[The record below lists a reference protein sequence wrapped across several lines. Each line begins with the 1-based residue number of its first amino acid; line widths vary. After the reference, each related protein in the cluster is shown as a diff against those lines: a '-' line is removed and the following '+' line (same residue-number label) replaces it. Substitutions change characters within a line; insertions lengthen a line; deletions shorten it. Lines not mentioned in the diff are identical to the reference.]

1 MDAGGAGGVLPAGG
15 GYRQIQ
21 SRDLDQIRALAGK
34 GTPEA
39 KRAAL
44 RKAAREFEAVFLY
57 QMISAM
63 RKTVGDGGLTQK
75 SNARR
80 IFESMLD
87 EEWSKKLAGKEGPGC
102 LSDLLYRQL
111 SRSMGLEEEES
122 PPPARNAGDFLRSLP
137 GAHAIGVRPDRG
149 GTAEEK
155 SHE

>member
-1 MDAGGAGGVLPAGG
+1 MDAGSTAELSSVAR
-15 GYRQIQ
+15 GYRRNYT
-21 SRDLDQIRALAGK
+21 RDLDEIRALAGR
-34 GTPEA
+34 GTPEE

-63 RKTVGDGGLTQK
+63 RKTVGDGGLTEK

-87 EEWSKKLAGKEGPGC
+87 EEWARKLAGKEGNGS

-111 SRSMGLEEEES
+111 SRSMGLEEEDAT
-122 PPPARNAGDFLRSLP
+122 PTRNAEDFLRSLS
-137 GAHAIGVRPDRG
+137 GARAESVVPARVE
-149 GTAEEK
+149 TAEEK
-155 SHE
+155 RHE